1 MRFKFK
7 LLLSISHGS
16 SVLERGFS
24 INTYLLQVHGS
35 STSEKTIKAFRFV
48 KDEICCVG
56 IVMKFSINRELLS
69 SVKGAHGRY
78 VADLEAERELSENEE
93 HGKKRKLRKRKKRTL
108 KRMKV

>member
-1 MRFKFK
+1 MFLLVK
-7 LLLSISHGS
+7 LLLSISHGN
-16 SVLERGFS
+16 SVPERGFS

-35 STSEKTIKAFRFV
+35 TSEKKIKAIRFV
-48 KDEICCVG
+48 KYEICRVG
-56 IVMKFSINRELLS
+56 SVMKFPINRELLS